1 MQCVHTVFIKFVSA
15 KDEKDMV
22 LPQEFTAY
30 TRALMGNELYE
41 KLLVALEQEP
51 PVSLR
56 LNPFKTKNGE
66 TEVCNADEHVAW
78 TDYGYSTRFFT
89 QAPIMYKRHRRC
101 LWRG

>member
-1 MQCVHTVFIKFVSA
+1 
-15 KDEKDMV
+15 MV

-41 KLLVALEQEP
+41 KLLAALEEEP

-66 TEVCNADEHVAW
+66 TEVCNAHGLTMVITFRDVQ
-78 TDYGYSTRFFT
+78 TLRSTRFFT
-89 QAPIMYKRHRRC
+89 QAHIMYKRHRRC
-101 LWRG
+101 LWHGL